1 MVSDL
6 SLVFLACSEPGP
18 WQLSQTKRSRSL
30 RGLARKAL
38 ACRVSVKCV
47 FSWPWQPIQAF
58 SPIVTAAD
66 RALAKAVV
74 CAAAGVHKPIQAS
87 TAPMAIKAMCLQ
99 PA

>member
-1 MVSDL
+1 M
-6 SLVFLACSEPGP
+6 
-18 WQLSQTKRSRSL
+18 
-30 RGLARKAL
+30 
-38 ACRVSVKCV
+38 